1 MGKGLKV
8 EVEWNNN
15 SANDSKVTYVSSDE
29 TNNISQKNLSL
40 VNNSKNPFLIGTSK
54 FSDNCY
60 FMNSF
65 VGLISKKSSDSN
77 LDINFNLSLKCEKV
91 LSLLFK
97 FDDILNIYPTQIK
110 VDNKTYENNSN
121 TFLLTFNSE
130 VTKTIKI
137 VFQKMNV
144 ANRPL
149 TIKFVTPS
157 LTRTYDT
164 TQISNLKIGSSI
176 SSETGLSYGVVGK
189 YGSFTI
195 TDKNH
200 EIYSILKVSRFF
212 NYQTKVY
219 YDDKIIGTFKISDIS
234 ASEVDYSYNV
244 TLRDLTDEFDN
255 YYVYP
260 FFDYVKDNQSK
271 FTAIDLMNKIKEN
284 SNSDFL
290 KNCNVV
296 YTSIEDYELPNSSV
310 NNLKKKVSMIKT
322 DVLYSTSK
330 KSVKQIL
337 NEYCE
342 FIQGNIIVSEN
353 GEDLEVVGF
362 G

>member
-1 MGKGLKV
+1 MAKGLQV
-8 EVEWNNN
+8 EIEWNNN
-15 SANDSKVTYVSSDE
+15 TSQDSKITYVSSDE
-29 TNNISQKNLSL
+29 TNNISQKNIAL
-40 VNNSKNPFLIGTSK
+40 VNESKNPFLIGTSK

-60 FMNSF
+60 FMNNF
-65 VGLISKKSSDSN
+65 VGLISRKSSDSN
-77 LDINFNLSLKCEKV
+77 LDINFKLSLKCENV
-91 LSLLFK
+91 LSLIFK
-97 FDDILNIYPTQIK
+97 FDDTLNIYPTQI
-110 VDNKTYENNSN
+110 VVNNTTYQNSSS
-121 TFLLTFNSE
+121 TFLLMFNSP
-130 VTKTIKI
+130 VTKTIDI

-176 SSETGLSYGVVGK
+176 SSETELSYGVVGR

-195 TDKNH
+195 SDKNH
-200 EIYSILKVSRFF
+200 EIYSILKNSRFF

-219 YDDKIIGTFKISDIS
+219 YNDKIIAALKISDIT
-234 ASEVDYSYNV
+234 ASETNYNYNV
-244 TLRDLTDEFDN
+244 TLRDFTDEFDN

-260 FFDYVKDNQSK
+260 FFHDEDNAK
-271 FTAIDLMNKIKEN
+271 FNAYELLDKIREN
-284 SNSDFL
+284 SDSTFL
-290 KNCNVV
+290 QKCNVV
-296 YTSIEDYELPNSSV
+296 YTDVDYIFNEVLFTQKLQGFRYDFLY
-310 NNLKKKVSMIKT
+310 NNE
-322 DVLYSTSK
+322 K

-342 FIQGNIIVSEN
+342 LVQGNIIVSAN
-353 GEDLEVVGF
+353 GEELEVIGF